1 MSKNALISV
10 FDKSGIVD
18 LAKYLSS
25 INYNILSTGGTA
37 KLLKENNINVTNI
50 SDYTGFPEIL
60 NGRVKT
66 LHPKI
71 YGGLLNIRDNE
82 LHNSECSELNIDNID
97 VVVVN
102 LYPFSD
108 VVSSNPKD
116 IQKCIENIDIGGVS
130 LLRASAKNY
139 NDVVIL
145 SSPSQYKNFIENN
158 FNNKSLALEAFKVT
172 STYDSLISNWLSDG
186 NYITQNYNSINT
198 LKYGCNPYQNNAR
211 LLSNITSDIPFKI
224 LNGAPG
230 YINILD
236 ALNAWAL
243 VFELKLS
250 LGLESAA
257 SFKHTSPAGVA
268 IYRELNSNE
277 LSSLSNNN
285 NLSNIAQTY
294 LRARNCDPKSSFGDF
309 ISVNTNVDITLAQ
322 VIKPLVSDGIIA
334 PSYDEDALEL
344 LKQKKKGCFIIL
356 EGNQNILNDNIEY
369 RQFKNCV
376 LSQNSN
382 FRIIDSSDLTNIV
395 TDNKTITNIEI
406 NDMIMALITL
416 KYTQS
421 NSVGYA
427 YNGQMIGIG
436 AGQQSRIDCVR
447 LARMK
452 AETWFLRNHPIIQ
465 QLKFVENIKRQNR
478 VNAIISFIED
488 DFTIV
493 ERNRW
498 LQNFTE
504 EPPKFSLHEKREY
517 LDNINNVILASD
529 AFFPFRDSIDKA
541 SKIGVKYVVQPG
553 GSIGDENVIQACNEY
568 NMVMINTNIRLFH
581 H

>member
-1 MSKNALISV
+1 
-10 FDKSGIVD
+10 
-18 LAKYLSS
+18 LSS

-60 NGRVKT
+60 NGRVKI

-71 YGGLLNIRDNE
+71 YGGLLNIRDNHA
-82 LHNSECSELNIDNID
+82 HNSQCSELNIDNID

-108 VVSSNPKD
+108 VVSSNPND
-116 IQKCIENIDIGGVS
+116 VQRCIENIDIGGVS

-145 SSPSQYKNFIENN
+145 SSPSQYQNFIENN
-158 FNNKSLALEAFKVT
+158 FNNKSLALDAFKVT

-224 LNGAPG
+224 LNGTPG

-250 LGLESAA
+250 LNLEAAA

-268 IYRELNSNE
+268 IYRELNSSE
-277 LSSLSNNN
+277 LPSLSSNA

-309 ISVNTNVDITLAQ
+309 ISVNTNVDITLAE
-322 VIKPLVSDGIIA
+322 VIKPLVTDGIIA
-334 PSYDEDALEL
+334 PSYDDDALEL

-382 FRIIDSSDLTNIV
+382 VRIIDSSDLTNIV
-395 TDNKTITNIEI
+395 TENKNITSSEI
-406 NDMIMALITL
+406 NDMVMALITL

-465 QLKFVENIKRQNR
+465 QLKFLENIKRQER
-478 VNAIISFIED
+478 VNAIISYIED
-488 DFTIV
+488 DFTVI

-504 EPPKFSLHEKREY
+504 EPPVFSLEEKRQY
-517 LDNINNVILASD
+517 LDNVTNVILASD

-553 GSIGDENVIQACNEY
+553 GSIGDDSVIQACNEY

>member
-10 FDKSGIVD
+10 FDKSGVVD
-18 LAKYLSS
+18 LAKHLSS

-37 KLLKENNINVTNI
+37 KLLEENDINVTNI

-82 LHNSECSELNIDNID
+82 VHKSQCSELNIDNID
-97 VVVVN
+97 IVVVN

-108 VVSSNPKD
+108 VVNSNSKN

-145 SSPSQYKNFIENN
+145 SSPSQYQNYINNN
-158 FNNKSLALEAFKVT
+158 FNNKSLALDAFKIT
-172 STYDSLISNWLSDG
+172 STYDSIISNWLSDG

-211 LLSNITSDIPFKI
+211 LLSNTTSDIPFKI
-224 LNGAPG
+224 LNGKPG

-250 LGLESAA
+250 LNLEAA
-257 SFKHTSPAGVA
+257 TSFKHTSPAGVA
-268 IYRELNSNE
+268 IYRKLNSEE
-277 LSSLSNNN
+277 LSSLSNNT

-309 ISVNTNVDITLAQ
+309 ISVNTNVDITLAE
-322 VIKPLVSDGIIA
+322 VIKPLVTDGIIA
-334 PSYDEDALEL
+334 PSYDDDALEL
-344 LKQKKKGCFIIL
+344 LKQKKKGNFIIL

-382 FRIIDSSDLTNIV
+382 VRIIDSSDLTNIV
-395 TDNKTITNIEI
+395 TENKNITSSEI
-406 NDMIMALITL
+406 NDMVMALITL

-465 QLKFVENIKRQNR
+465 QLKFVENIKRQDR
-478 VNAIISFIED
+478 VNAIISYIED
-488 DFTIV
+488 DFTVI

-498 LQNFTE
+498 LKNFTK
-504 EPPKFSLHEKREY
+504 EPPVFSLQKKKKY
-517 LDNINNVILASD
+517 LDNVTNVILASD

-553 GSIGDENVIQACNEY
+553 GSIGDDSVIQACNEY